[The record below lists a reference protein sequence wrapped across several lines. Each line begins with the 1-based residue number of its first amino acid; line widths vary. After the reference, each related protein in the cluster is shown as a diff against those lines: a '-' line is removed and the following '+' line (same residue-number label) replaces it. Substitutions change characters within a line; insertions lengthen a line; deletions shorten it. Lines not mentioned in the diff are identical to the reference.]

1 MITLHK
7 LLSESS
13 KETRHHR
20 HLLNIHIT
28 FLGWLVEC
36 SGFLMMVIGSH
47 FLGHSSSS
55 RTMILQTLTII
66 IFFNVLPCVFLIN
79 NNSDKKINLADSRY
93 YHMFLG
99 FFKCK
104 RKIANENVDAEVNQN
119 NPRQL
124 WWSYKWW
131 WP

>member
-1 MITLHK
+1 MIRLRE

-13 KETRHHR
+13 KECRHHR
-20 HLLNIHIT
+20 NLLNIHIT

-79 NNSDKKINLADSRY
+79 TNSDKKISLANSRY

-99 FFKCK
+99 FFKCQ
-104 RKIANENVDAEVNQN
+104 RNIPNENVDVEVNQN

-124 WWSYKWW
+124 DDTN
-131 WP
+131 